1 MAQRSGRWRRRI
13 PGFRNH
19 DEEERY
25 ESADIAA
32 IYQRA
37 AHQDLSTR
45 NPVIVIPGVMG
56 SKLVASESTRS
67 LWGDFRK
74 GARPDSSDEARL
86 IALPMERGRPL
97 HLLHSLSESDGTLG
111 QIKSKVAGI
120 SIRLSFY
127 SDVLSALGV
136 GSYGGSHS
144 VRSKHIPDYHREE
157 GASVA
162 FEFSYDWRRSL
173 DESAARLQ
181 QFITQATRFIQL
193 QLGNSDPIKFDIV
206 AHSMGGLVLRYF
218 LQYGGQLL
226 PYDGSLPRLN
236 WVGAEMIETAII
248 VGTPNGGSIKVLDRL
263 VFGLSK
269 NPVLPSFDPLLLGTM
284 PSLYQ
289 LLPRTR
295 HKPIVQSEGQG
306 PTDLLNPEFWLWM
319 QWGLANKAKDAELAR
334 HLPGVASAS
343 ERRDIAIDH
352 LNKCLT
358 NARVFHAAMDAVAP
372 SRPSHLHLHLI
383 AGDAKRT
390 PSHISAARGDRKLQ
404 YVRFGPGDGT
414 VLRSSALLDERVGS
428 EWNPRLVS
436 PLQWDSVMFLPSSHM
451 GLTRDPVFIN
461 NVLYLLL
468 ERPRETLASARTER
482 PRQRAQ
488 ANIRG

>member
-25 ESADIAA
+25 ESADIAD

-37 AHQDLSTR
+37 ARQDLSTR

-74 GARPDSSDEARL
+74 GARPDSSDDARL

-248 VGTPNGGSIKVLDRL
+248 VAHQMEAP
-263 VFGLSK
+263 SK
-269 NPVLPSFDPLLLGTM
+269 CSTAWSLAFLKTRCFLLLTPSFWGRC
-284 PSLYQ
+284 
-289 LLPRTR
+289 PRCTSFYPER
-295 HKPIVQSEGQG
+295 ATSQSC
-306 PTDLLNPEFWLWM
+306 
-319 QWGLANKAKDAELAR
+319 KARAR
-334 HLPGVASAS
+334 G
-343 ERRDIAIDH
+343 RRT
-352 LNKCLT
+352 CLT
-358 NARVFHAAMDAVAP
+358 RNSGCGCNGV
-372 SRPSHLHLHLI
+372 
-383 AGDAKRT
+383 
-390 PSHISAARGDRKLQ
+390 
-404 YVRFGPGDGT
+404 
-414 VLRSSALLDERVGS
+414 
-428 EWNPRLVS
+428 
-436 PLQWDSVMFLPSSHM
+436 
-451 GLTRDPVFIN
+451 
-461 NVLYLLL
+461 
-468 ERPRETLASARTER
+468 
-482 PRQRAQ
+482 
-488 ANIRG
+488 